1 MASFPE
7 ILLESKNKTRV
18 LLFTAEPSVAK
29 LILQVLNFAGKEFDY
44 FLSSGNF
51 KNEQKDFILVETSN
65 GLEASELHPNIA
77 FLSTEI
83 SAENLLLVAKNLT
96 PGGILIYPVSDE
108 KVLDESANF
117 FRKLPYSTS
126 TCYSKDGI
134 FYLNSDMG
142 EIPLPVVNEDI
153 VKDLEGLKTLCQQM
167 GVLEEEFY
175 EALLEFA

>member
-18 LLFTAEPSVAK
+18 LLFTAEQSVAT

-44 FLSSGNF
+44 ILSSGNL
-51 KNEQKDFILVETSN
+51 KNEQKDFVLLETAN
-65 GLEASELHPNIA
+65 GLEASQFQPNIA
-77 FLSTEI
+77 FVSTET
-83 SAENLLLVAKNLT
+83 SAENLFSIAKNMT
-96 PGGILIYPVSDE
+96 PGGILIYPAAGE
-108 KVLDESANF
+108 NVLDESANF
-117 FRKLPYSTS
+117 FRKLPYSPS
-126 TCYSKDGI
+126 AGYSRDGI

-142 EIPLPVVNEDI
+142 EIPLPVLKED
-153 VKDLEGLKTLCQQM
+153 VLKDLEGLKILCQQM